1 MHRVN
6 IVNLNSINVMTLIQV
21 ALILQLHYFIIY
33 NIISVVLPS
42 LAYDDLQLAFA
53 NQQAAM
59 TENQINNNENPAIDN
74 SSSSIVPKVVF

>member
-1 MHRVN
+1 
-6 IVNLNSINVMTLIQV
+6 V

-59 TENQINNNENPAIDN
+59 TDNDNPAIDN

>member
-1 MHRVN
+1 
-6 IVNLNSINVMTLIQV
+6 
-21 ALILQLHYFIIY
+21 
-33 NIISVVLPS
+33 VVLPS

-59 TENQINNNENPAIDN
+59 TENQINNSDNPAIDN